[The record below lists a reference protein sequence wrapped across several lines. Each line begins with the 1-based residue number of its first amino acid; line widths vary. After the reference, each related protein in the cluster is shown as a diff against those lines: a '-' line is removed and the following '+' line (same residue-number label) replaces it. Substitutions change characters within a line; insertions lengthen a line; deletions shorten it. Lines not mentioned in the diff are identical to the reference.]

1 MDYIMKRFR
10 YFALM
15 LLCFASLTTAG
26 GSPLATKDT
35 VRSTSQDMAPVR
47 RLSLQMLPVPLEPSE
62 AVGERTYGVVTL
74 SVASIRTQGRYP
86 AEMATQ
92 ALLGT
97 PVRILE
103 RHDGWLRIQTPDN
116 YTGYTRSGN
125 VTEMNAGAFAAW
137 TDAPKIIFLAHHG
150 FAYSRANRKS
160 PPVSD
165 LVAGNMLRLEGKK
178 GAFYRI
184 SYPDGRTAFV
194 LKAEAQPIDEWLKHI
209 HLTAEH
215 VLATA
220 QSFMGVPYLWG
231 GTSSKAMDCS
241 GFVKTVF
248 FLHGLILQRDASQQ
262 CVTGEQI
269 DITNGYG
276 NLRPGDLLFFG
287 KSRDR
292 IRHVGIYL
300 GNGEFI
306 HEATQVKVGSLTPSS
321 PNYDALNASEFVRA
335 CRIIGAR
342 EWPGISTIKNNPYY
356 QNPWNKQ

>member
-1 MDYIMKRFR
+1 M
-10 YFALM
+10 
-15 LLCFASLTTAG
+15 
-26 GSPLATKDT
+26 
-35 VRSTSQDMAPVR
+35 
-47 RLSLQMLPVPLEPSE
+47 
-62 AVGERTYGVVTL
+62 
-74 SVASIRTQGRYP
+74 
-86 AEMATQ
+86 
-92 ALLGT
+92 
-97 PVRILE
+97 
-103 RHDGWLRIQTPDN
+103 
-116 YTGYTRSGN
+116 
-125 VTEMNAGAFAAW
+125 
-137 TDAPKIIFLAHHG
+137 
-150 FAYSRANRKS
+150 
-160 PPVSD
+160 
-165 LVAGNMLRLEGKK
+165 
-178 GAFYRI
+178 
-184 SYPDGRTAFV
+184 
-194 LKAEAQPIDEWLKHI
+194 DEWLKHI
-209 HLTAEH
+209 HLTAER

-306 HEATQVKVGSLTPSS
+306 HEATQVKVGSLTPSA
-321 PNYDALNASEFVRA
+321 PNYDVLNASEFVRA

-342 EWPGISTIKNNPYY
+342 EWSGISTIKNNPYY
-356 QNPWNKQ
+356 QNPWNKQKQ

>member
-1 MDYIMKRFR
+1 MKRFL
-10 YFALM
+10 YFILAF
-15 LLCFASLTTAG
+15 LCFASLTTAE
-26 GSPLATKDT
+26 GSLFATKDT
-35 VRSTSQDMAPVR
+35 VRQTPQDTVPIR
-47 RLSLQMLPVPLEPSE
+47 RLTLQSLPAPLEPS
-62 AVGERTYGVVTL
+62 AAMDERTYGVVTL

-116 YTGYTRSGN
+116 YTGYTKSGN
-125 VTEMNAGAFAAW
+125 VNEMSADAFAAW

-150 FAYSRANRKS
+150 FAYSRADRKS

-178 GAFYRI
+178 GAFYRV

-194 LKAEAQPIDEWLKHI
+194 LKAEAQPMDEWLKHI
-209 HLTAEH
+209 HLTAER

-306 HEATQVKVGSLTPSS
+306 HEATQVKVGSLTPSA
-321 PNYDALNASEFVRA
+321 PNYDVLNASEFVRA

-342 EWPGISTIKNNPYY
+342 EWSGISTIKNNPYY
-356 QNPWNKQ
+356 QNPWNKQKQ